1 MKGDSLSVLIIPFIA
16 TVLVIELTP
25 GPNMAWLALISAT
38 NGRRA
43 GFAALIGIALGLSMI
58 GLIAAYGLAELIAA
72 SPKVAQILRW
82 AGVLYM
88 LWLAWDAW
96 PHRFNRVSTTI
107 EAALSD
113 VKHFRRGLLINL
125 LNPKAGFVFVGV
137 LPEFIDPSKA
147 AVTQSLF
154 LTTLYVAIATAVHLV
169 IVMLAGLGQQW
180 LGTSGREQPLRQV
193 FALLLVGIAIWFG
206 LRS

>member
-1 MKGDSLSVLIIPFIA
+1 MKGDSLLVLIIPFIV

-38 NGRRA
+38 SGRRA
-43 GFAALIGIALGLSMI
+43 GLAALIGIALGLSMI

-82 AGVLYM
+82 TGVLYM

-96 PHRFNRVSTTI
+96 PRRLSRVSATI
-107 EAALSD
+107 EATPSD
-113 VKHFRRGLLINL
+113 AKHFRRGLLINL

-147 AVTQSLF
+147 AVAQSLL
-154 LTTLYVAIATAVHLV
+154 LTILYVAIATAVHLV

-180 LGTSGREQPLRQV
+180 LGTSGRERRLRQV

>member
-1 MKGDSLSVLIIPFIA
+1 LVLIIPFIV

-43 GFAALIGIALGLSMI
+43 GLAALIGIALGLSMI
-58 GLIAAYGLAELIAA
+58 GLIAAYGLAEIIAT

-96 PHRFNRVSTTI
+96 PRHLSSVSATI
-107 EAALSD
+107 EAPRSD
-113 VKHFRRGLLINL
+113 AKHFRRGLLINL

-147 AVTQSLF
+147 AVAQSLL

-169 IVMLAGLGQQW
+169 IVLLAGFGQQW
-180 LGTSGREQPLRQV
+180 LGTSGRERSLRQV

-206 LRS
+206 MRS